1 MENKNERRAHLNCVY
16 SNQKLHKS
24 YTVRKYVTKDGQG
37 LYSIHVSSDGGDWRR
52 WRAKDNV
59 DSTEKEVAFILL
71 VDRFFGWTLR
81 IQRGYHQLYRFKSI
95 KKENASIGALYVLS
109 RCTCR
114 SI

>member
-71 VDRFFGWTLR
+71 VDRFLAGRFGSR
-81 IQRGYHQLYRFKSI
+81 EDIISFI
-95 KKENASIGALYVLS
+95 ASKV
-109 RCTCR
+109 
-114 SI
+114 